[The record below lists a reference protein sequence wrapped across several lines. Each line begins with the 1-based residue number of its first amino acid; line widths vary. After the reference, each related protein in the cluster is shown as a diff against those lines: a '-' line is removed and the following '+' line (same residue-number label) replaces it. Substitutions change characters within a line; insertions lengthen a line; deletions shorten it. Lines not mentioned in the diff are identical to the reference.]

1 MSKFVIAPGEGKAVW
16 LGPPN
21 RFGVH
26 FKLEEQ
32 QTGGSFSIV
41 EHPMGP
47 GIMVPPHI
55 HTREDEYSY
64 VLEGE
69 MGARIGDEEV
79 HATPGCYVL
88 KPRNIWHTFWN
99 PGREPARVL
108 EIISPSG
115 FEKYFA
121 EMAALTQAGPPDP
134 EAVARLASKYGLT
147 YSMEWVPELKAKYN
161 LKVSNER
168 P

>member
-1 MSKFVIAPGEGKAVW
+1 MSIFVIPAGEGKSVW
-16 LGPPN
+16 LGSPN
-21 RFGVH
+21 WFGVD
-26 FKLEEQ
+26 FKIDEQ
-32 QTGGSFSIV
+32 QTGGSFSVV

-47 GIMVPPHI
+47 GVLVPPHI

-69 MGARIGDEEV
+69 IGARIGDEEV
-79 HATPGCYVL
+79 HATTGCYVL

-99 PGREPARVL
+99 PGPRSARVI

-121 EMAALTQAGPPDP
+121 EMAALTQIGPPDP
-134 EAVARLASKYGLT
+134 EAVARVANRYGVAFN
-147 YSMEWVPELKAKYN
+147 MDWVPELEAKYN
-161 LKVSNER
+161 LKVRNE
-168 P
+168 